1 MTRPCG
7 ISPMILMLKVDPV
20 AVSTDCLSD
29 SGNIVREDDLRAITN
44 VDRQFPRGEH
54 DVAGT
59 LMAHGHQ

>member
-1 MTRPCG
+1 
-7 ISPMILMLKVDPV
+7 MLKVDPV